1 MRLSVSALP
10 TGLLIPLLLSTGC
23 VLGKLEEPKHKIIEQ
38 IADFEVREYEETLV
52 AETIVDGDFDDA
64 PSEGFRRL
72 ADYIFGNNLS
82 EKKLEMTVPAPTKS
96 QNSEKIAM
104 TAPVAM
110 TSQNSEK
117 IAMTAPVKA
126 TPSSS
131 AKDSKQESSARPKSF
146 KKQKKWVI
154 SFTMPSKYT
163 LDTLPKPVNSAV
175 TLRKIP
181 AYQAVAI
188 KFSGFNNPDKV
199 AAKIASVN
207 DFCKKR
213 GYRKIGSPNYARYN
227 PPWTLWFM
235 RRNEVIQTVE
245 TKL

>member
-1 MRLSVSALP
+1 MRLFVPALP
-10 TGLLIPLLLSTGC
+10 LSFLIPPLLSTGC
-23 VLGKLEEPKHKIIEQ
+23 ILGKIEEPKYKIIEQ
-38 IADFEVREYEETLV
+38 VGEFEVREYEETLV
-52 AETIVDGDFDDA
+52 AETLVEGDFDDA

-82 EKKLEMTVPAPTKS
+82 DKKVAMTAPVGTTNQNPEEIAMTAPVAMKS

-104 TAPVAM
+104 TAPVA
-110 TSQNSEK
+110 
-117 IAMTAPVKA
+117 A
-126 TPSSS
+126 TPSS
-131 AKDSKQESSARPKSF
+131 KDGNSKQQEITSPKPF
-146 KKQKKWVI
+146 KEQTKWVI

-163 LDTLPKPVNSAV
+163 LATIPMPVNPAV
-175 TLRKIP
+175 TLRTIP
-181 AYQAVAI
+181 AYQAVAM

-199 AAKIASVN
+199 AAKIAAVN
-207 DFCKKR
+207 EFCQKR
-213 GYRKIGSPNYARYN
+213 GYRKIGAPNYARYN